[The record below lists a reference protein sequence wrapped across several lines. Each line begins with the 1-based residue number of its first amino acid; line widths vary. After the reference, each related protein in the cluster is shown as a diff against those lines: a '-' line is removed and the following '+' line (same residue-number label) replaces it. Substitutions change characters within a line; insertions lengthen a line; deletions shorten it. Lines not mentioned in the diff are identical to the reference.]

1 MVEADLDKLTKKSNM
16 TLAQIASSQNGH
28 DSNKKDH
35 HHQQHIKRPMNAFM
49 VWSQIERKKMSVHH
63 PDMHNAEI
71 SKRLGKRWKLLN
83 EDQKKPFVEES
94 ERLRVQ
100 HMQIYPDY
108 KYRPRKKKPKVTPS
122 TNGNQKGLNSCDS
135 STSSIS
141 STDSGISSTDTKQS
155 NYNFNGKS
163 SSKSSISNIKLP
175 NKFNNKLNDD
185 LSDHNHINSSV
196 NGSNGTTNHKIK
208 TNHANQ
214 ANKTSKVKSK
224 ALNGIIKNDKSKISN
239 ANANN
244 NNNNKKKKTDLVSP
258 TTPPAKVPGSPTPLE
273 QQQQYAG
280 LSEAFS
286 FYDDVISAPASQD
299 FQQEHLQDQFN
310 QQYNSFDTSVSTE
323 TESDSLNN
331 DELSADWSSLDMIT
345 LDQALAIS
353 PMDDNGEISVFDLP
367 DDLYTTPEVS
377 ELMQDQW
384 FESGLGPLA

>member
-1 MVEADLDKLTKKSNM
+1 MVEADLDKLTKKSNV

-28 DSNKKDH
+28 ENSKKDH

-108 KYRPRKKKPKVTPS
+108 KYRPRKKKPKVSPS
-122 TNGNQKGLNSCDS
+122 ANGNHKGINSCGS

-141 STDSGISSTDTKQS
+141 STDSGISTTDNKQS
-155 NYNFNGKS
+155 NYSFN
-163 SSKSSISNIKLP
+163 SKSNSKVTISSIKLP
-175 NKFNNKLNDD
+175 NKFNSKLNNDN
-185 LSDHNHINSSV
+185 LSDHNHINSNV

-208 TNHANQ
+208 TSNTNQ
-214 ANKTSKVKSK
+214 ASKISKVKSK

-239 ANANN
+239 AN
-244 NNNNKKKKTDLVSP
+244 NNKKKKTDLITP
-258 TTPPAKVPGSPTPLE
+258 ATPPAKVPGSPTPLE

-299 FQQEHLQDQFN
+299 FQQEQLQDQFN
-310 QQYNSFDTSVSTE
+310 NQYNSFDTSVSTE

-331 DELSADWSSLDMIT
+331 DDLSADWSSLDMIT